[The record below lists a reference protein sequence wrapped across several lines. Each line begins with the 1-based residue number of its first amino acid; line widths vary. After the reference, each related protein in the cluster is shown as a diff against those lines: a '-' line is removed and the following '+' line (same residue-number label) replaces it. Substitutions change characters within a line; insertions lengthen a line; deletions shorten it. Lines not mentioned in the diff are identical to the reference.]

1 MPAPLPRVVTSE
13 AARAR
18 ETAVPPLLRARL
30 DRLARQIRLLHDA
43 VERWT
48 TSTSRPAS

>member
-1 MPAPLPRVVTSE
+1 VASE

-18 ETAVPPLLRARL
+18 EADVPPLLRARL

-43 VERWT
+43 IDRWVAKRE
-48 TSTSRPAS
+48 SEPAS

>member
-1 MPAPLPRVVTSE
+1 VTSE
-13 AARAR
+13 AAPAR
-18 ETAVPPLLRARL
+18 EAGVPPLLRARL

-48 TSTSRPAS
+48 TESAGRPAS